1 MITRRKFLGAT
12 LSSAAVP
19 LAFSGLLPATGAFS
33 MSTPARSWAEM
44 AEPLLEA
51 KDGETLI
58 TILNTNDLHSQID
71 PLPANDRNAGRGGM
85 ARMATLVKRVRG
97 ENPNTLVV
105 FAGDAFQGTP
115 YFNLYGGEVE
125 FKTMSAVGF
134 DVIVLGNHDFDN
146 GIEGLAK
153 VIPYAKFDIVSTNY
167 DLRGTIIEKFVKPYV
182 VRQFGDVRV
191 GVFGLGIKLEG
202 LNPPESFAGMKY
214 LDPVK
219 TARGAVQV
227 LRGQEKCSMV
237 VCCSHLGY
245 YPNPRG
251 NELGDTQVVAQVD
264 GIDYIA
270 SGHTHTF
277 MEQPVLARQ
286 PSGRETVIFQVGKSG
301 IYVGRVDFTVKSD
314 RVTASAGRLLDL
326 RDASLA

>member
-12 LSSAAVP
+12 LAGAGVAG
-19 LAFSGLLPATGAFS
+19 AFSRLLPASEAFS
-33 MSTPARSWAEM
+33 PSARVRSWAEM

-58 TILNTNDLHSQID
+58 TILHTNDLHSQID
-71 PLPANDRNAGRGGM
+71 PLPANDRYAGRGGM
-85 ARMATLVKRVRG
+85 ARMATLVKRVRR

-125 FKTMSAVGF
+125 FKTMSAAGF
-134 DVIVLGNHDFDN
+134 DVSVLGNHDFDN

-153 VIPYAKFDIVSTNY
+153 VMPYARFDIVATNY
-167 DLRGTIIEKFVKPYV
+167 DLRGTAVEKFVKPYV
-182 VRQFGDVRV
+182 VRQLGGVRV

-214 LDPVK
+214 LDPVR
-219 TARGAVQV
+219 TARGAVEV
-227 LRGQEKCSMV
+227 LRGQERCSMV

-245 YPNPRG
+245 YPKPRG

-264 GIDYIA
+264 GIDFIA

-277 MEQPVLARQ
+277 MDKPALALQ

-326 RDASLA
+326 RDVSMA